1 MKRDAF
7 LLLHDMEDSWWY
19 RGRAAVVHTVLTHEI
34 GHLPL
39 EDALDFGAGYG
50 GMRKYLKFFCSQ
62 VYGFEPDAAASA
74 IAGNRGYTQIFSS
87 AEEALARRYSLI
99 GLFDVV
105 EHMKD
110 DRAGIE
116 DVKNSLVSSGYL
128 VVTVPAFQY
137 LWSVHDINHHH
148 YRRYTRA
155 SLKKLLEEKGLEVT
169 YISYWNTILF
179 IPAALMRLMGS
190 SGESVLSL
198 PVFLNALFFALVRI
212 EAFLLRFISLPFG
225 TGLVAVARIPSSL
238 SKKY

>member
-19 RGRAAVVHTVLTHEI
+19 RGRAAVVLSVLVRKI
-34 GHLPL
+34 GHFSPR
-39 EDALDFGAGYG
+39 DALDFGAGYG
-50 GMRKYLKFFCSQ
+50 GMGESLKTLCPR
-62 VYGFEPDAAASA
+62 VYAFEPDVTASA
-74 IAGNRGYTQIFSS
+74 VASTRGYTKIFSS

-116 DVKNSLVSSGYL
+116 SMKRALVPDGYL
-128 VVTVPAFQY
+128 LITVPAFPY

-148 YRRYTRA
+148 YRRYTKTTLR
-155 SLKKLLEEKGLEVT
+155 KLLEANGFEVA
-169 YISYWNTILF
+169 YISYWNTTLF
-179 IPAALMRLMGS
+179 IPAALMRLMGL
-190 SGESVLSL
+190 SGESTLKL
-198 PVFLNALFFALVRI
+198 PSFLNALFFAMVRV